1 MRQEKIEGTRGRYE
15 EIEKIIRSV
24 QPKRELNTLF
34 ETNENDQVKVQFTY
48 L

>member
-34 ETNENDQVKVQFTY
+34 ETNENDQVKVQITF